1 MQIKE
6 WEQLLRAEVEPRK
19 APQRQG
25 NVEPN
30 RRPITL
36 SRATFDATF

>member
-6 WEQLLRAEVEPRK
+6 WEQLLRAEVEPKK
-19 APQRQG
+19 APQLRG

-36 SRATFDATF
+36 SRAVFDASF